1 MDQMNSTMP
10 NGHAASETG
19 ETDLFRDAFLRA
31 CSHLPTAVAVLTG
44 THPNDGTPFG
54 VTVSSLTFVSAA
66 PPLISVCLDQ
76 NSSRIQPLRESR
88 RFCVNVLAEA
98 QAGLA
103 ICFAT
108 PAEDRFAGLAW
119 NAERFGVPVLED
131 ALGVLVC
138 ELWRE
143 VEAGDHWLILGE
155 VKDLCLRGGKP
166 LVYWRRAFHAVHLE
180 YPFAASESALED
192 FFGRWRAGALPKAA
206 WTHAAHVGMAA
217 YIAFDHEEE
226 EAFALTREGI
236 LYHNQCVG
244 TPNTDTSGYHETLTR
259 FWCRTIGEFV
269 RAGGFASRL
278 EAVRAAVERFGA
290 DRDRHTLFYSTDVV
304 GNRKARRESMLPDRE
319 PSSEL
324 CGS

>member
-1 MDQMNSTMP
+1 MP

-31 CSHLPTAVAVLTG
+31 CSHLPTTVAVLTG

-66 PPLISVCLDQ
+66 PPLVSVCLDQ

-103 ICFAT
+103 IRFAT

-143 VEAGDHWLILGE
+143 VEAGDHRLILGE

-166 LVYWRRAFHAVHLE
+166 LVYWRRAFHAVHVE
-180 YPFAASESALED
+180 YPFAAS
-192 FFGRWRAGALPKAA
+192 
-206 WTHAAHVGMAA
+206 
-217 YIAFDHEEE
+217 
-226 EAFALTREGI
+226 
-236 LYHNQCVG
+236 
-244 TPNTDTSGYHETLTR
+244 DT
-259 FWCRTIGEFV
+259 
-269 RAGGFASRL
+269 
-278 EAVRAAVERFGA
+278 
-290 DRDRHTLFYSTDVV
+290 
-304 GNRKARRESMLPDRE
+304 
-319 PSSEL
+319 
-324 CGS
+324 